1 MEPLSPKLVKVG
13 LDLGSWRRR
22 RALGVLCVF
31 PSMSSSLSVVE
42 AVEEG
47 AGAFGFR
54 SSTSWS
60 VSVTGSTLE
69 YIALARLLFF
79 CRILGILVKISGGAR
94 VWSVLSLVT
103 ECSGFPLA
111 RGSSLYRTSGTVGA
125 C

>member
-1 MEPLSPKLVKVG
+1 
-13 LDLGSWRRR
+13 
-22 RALGVLCVF
+22 
-31 PSMSSSLSVVE
+31 MSSSLSVVE

-47 AGAFGFR
+47 AGAFGFGG
-54 SSTSWS
+54 STSWS

-79 CRILGILVKISGGAR
+79 CRILEILVKMAGGAR

-111 RGSSLYRTSGTVGA
+111 REVVA
-125 C
+125 V